1 MSVIGIASDVKSGER
16 TAESVA
22 RDALNRIEKREGD
35 IQAWQYLDTDK
46 AIENATALD
55 REGAKGPMAGVPVG
69 IKDIIDTADMPTE
82 NGVATDRGRQPEGDA
97 TVVARLRQAGALIIG
112 KTVTTECA
120 YFSPGKSRNPH
131 DPTRTPGGSSSGSGA
146 AVGSG
151 AVPLALGTQTVA
163 SVLRP
168 ASYCG
173 TWGMKP
179 TYGLI
184 PRTGVLLISRT
195 LDHVGVLAQS
205 PTDMARAIDT
215 LSGDDGV
222 DPASAGVQATR
233 LEAGLEPP
241 LGKPRLAF
249 LRDQSWSEVDIDAV
263 DLMEEAADKLG
274 AESIAMPEEL
284 GGIGDVQ
291 RTILAAEMAHF
302 LWPRYAAGGEMMS
315 ERLRAQI
322 VAGRSVGADRYL
334 EAIGALE
341 KMRSALPDLLKGFD
355 AAIMPTA
362 SGEAPVVEPE
372 PPSPFP
378 TGNPN
383 MCLLWTALGV
393 PAVTV
398 PVLKGPNGMPI
409 GIQVVGL
416 RGSDIGTLRAAAW
429 IGREYGIA

>member
-1 MSVIGIASDVKSGER
+1 MSVIGIASDVKAGNR

-22 RDALNRIEKREGD
+22 QEALGVIEKREGE
-35 IQAWQYLDTDK
+35 IHAWQHLDADQ
-46 AIENATALD
+46 AIENAKAID
-55 REGAKGPMAGVPVG
+55 SGDHSGPLAGVPVG

-82 NGVATDRGRQPEGDA
+82 NGVATDKGRRPEADA

-131 DPTRTPGGSSSGSGA
+131 DPKRTPGGSSSGSGA

-168 ASYCG
+168 AAYCG
-173 TWGMKP
+173 AWGMKP
-179 TYGLI
+179 SHGLI
-184 PRTGVLLISRT
+184 PRTGVLMISRT
-195 LDHVGVLAQS
+195 LDHVGVLAHS
-205 PTDMARAIDT
+205 PDDMARAIDT
-215 LSGDDGV
+215 LSGDDGQ
-222 DPASAGVQATR
+222 DPDSAGVRPSR
-233 LEAGLEPP
+233 LEAGLEAP

-263 DLMEEAADKLG
+263 DLLEEAADKLG
-274 AESIAMPEEL
+274 AESIAMPEE
-284 GGIGDVQ
+284 ISDIAEVQ

-302 LWPRYAAGGEMMS
+302 LWPRYQAAGELMS
-315 ERLRAQI
+315 ERLRTQI
-322 VAGRSVGADRYL
+322 VAGRGVGADRYL
-334 EAIGALE
+334 DAVAKLE
-341 KMRSALPDLLKGFD
+341 NMRRALPELLKGYD
-355 AAIMPTA
+355 AAIAPATA
-362 SGEAPVVEPE
+362 GEAPVVEPE

-398 PVLKGPNGMPI
+398 PALQGPNGLPI
-409 GIQVVGL
+409 GIQVLGL
-416 RGSDIGTLRAAAW
+416 RANDIGTLRAAAW
-429 IGREYGIA
+429 VGREYGLN